1 MFLCKKYKTMEVNE
15 PVVAYGALSDPI
27 EDMQNKVIA
36 AVKELNDMELL
47 QRCYQMLCGVKT
59 PKCGLDL
66 AIDDIKNGRICE
78 AKDVDDLFRQ
88 ILD

>member
-1 MFLCKKYKTMEVNE
+1 MFLCKKYKAMEVNE
-15 PVVAYGALSDPI
+15 PVMTYGAIPNPI

-36 AVKELNDMELL
+36 AVKP
-47 QRCYQMLCGVKT
+47 

-66 AIDDIKNGRICE
+66 AIDDIKNGRVCE

>member
-1 MFLCKKYKTMEVNE
+1 
-15 PVVAYGALSDPI
+15 
-27 EDMQNKVIA
+27 
-36 AVKELNDMELL
+36 MELL

-66 AIDDIKNGRICE
+66 AIDDIKNGRVCE